1 MLHYALPDTVTK
13 DIVTFDFD
21 YYNTNGGRA
30 ILSIGDAT
38 TRGTTGGSTK
48 VTYNSTGAIFN
59 LGSNKTNALVQGDSS
74 KAIGYYT
81 NKWMHVN
88 VVVNQSTKKVSYTIT
103 NKADGAEIAKAK
115 DVAFVDATTENLK
128 ATQIDIFGYIN
139 NSHCAML
146 DNIKVTESDATTSA
160 TE

>member
-1 MLHYALPDTVTK
+1 MVVQKLLTIQQV
-13 DIVTFDFD
+13 
-21 YYNTNGGRA
+21 
-30 ILSIGDAT
+30 
-38 TRGTTGGSTK
+38 
-48 VTYNSTGAIFN
+48 IFN

-74 KAIGYYT
+74 KAIGDYT

-103 NKADGAEIAKAK
+103 NKADGAEIAKAT

>member
-1 MLHYALPDTVTK
+1 
-13 DIVTFDFD
+13 
-21 YYNTNGGRA
+21 
-30 ILSIGDAT
+30 
-38 TRGTTGGSTK
+38 
-48 VTYNSTGAIFN
+48 
-59 LGSNKTNALVQGDSS
+59 
-74 KAIGYYT
+74 
-81 NKWMHVN
+81 MHVN

-103 NKADGAEIAKAK
+103 NKADGAEIAT